1 MANQIENF
9 DNYFDTI
16 RNQQGGHKI
25 GELENKEATITNIAE
40 HKSQKSGKTSL
51 QLTINVDGTDISSYM
66 GYATEKAREITMAR
80 LTKLAVAALGVEA
93 TKKVYEG
100 AMNSEDNE
108 TDEERITD
116 YALKIGKK
124 LRKAPANVIVNRKKT
139 EDGFWDTTWRLSDAN
154 AFTDALKSDAQA
166 QKTQEPPIPSETKEA
181 DTGDFLDSLR

>member
-1 MANQIENF
+1 MANKIENF

-80 LTKLAVAALGVEA
+80 LTKLSIAAIGVEA

-139 EDGFWDTTWRLSDAN
+139 EDGFWDTSFRLSDDN
-154 AFTDALKSDAQA
+154 AFMSALRPKENATNVEQPPVPGEAKTESSD
-166 QKTQEPPIPSETKEA
+166 
-181 DTGDFLDSLR
+181 DFLSELK

>member
-1 MANQIENF
+1 MAKTIESF

-16 RNQQGGHKI
+16 RNQQGEHKV

-154 AFTDALKSDAQA
+154 AFSDSLKSDAQA
-166 QKTQEPPIPSETKEA
+166 QKTQEPPIPGETKEA
-181 DTGDFLDSLR
+181 DSDDFLNELK

>member
-1 MANQIENF
+1 MAKTIESF

-16 RNQQGGHKI
+16 RNQQGEHKV

-93 TKKVYEG
+93 TKKVYEA

-154 AFTDALKSDAQA
+154 AFSDSLKSDAQS
-166 QKTQEPPIPSETKEA
+166 QKTQEPPIPGETKEA
-181 DTGDFLDSLR
+181 DSDDFLNELK

>member
-1 MANQIENF
+1 MANKIENF
-9 DNYFDTI
+9 ENYFDTI

-25 GELENKEATITNIAE
+25 GELENKEATINNISE

-93 TKKVYEG
+93 TKKLYEG

-124 LRKAPANVIVNRKKT
+124 LRKSPANVIVNRKKT

-154 AFTDALKSDAQA
+154 AFSDALKSDAQ
-166 QKTQEPPIPSETKEA
+166 KTKEPPLPEEAKSE
-181 DTGDFLDSLR
+181 DSGDFLDSLK